1 VRLRG
6 GVFRAAIVL
15 AALLMSAP
23 GFSRQEEMAVAADR
37 QVPLLLK
44 ILTYDRRLESRVGQ
58 HLVIGIV
65 RSPTSSVSAKACE
78 EVSAILQSYL
88 GKTVKQIPIDYQWA
102 DYAGPEKLLTW
113 AKAKKISVFYLSPG
127 NEKNLVAIL
136 KVGQEN
142 GISSMTGVPAYVERG
157 VAVGIGERQAKPQ
170 ILINLESSKRE
181 GSEFDASLL
190 RVATIVK

>member
-1 VRLRG
+1 MASRSSIIEVVIG
-6 GVFRAAIVL
+6 L
-15 AALLMSAP
+15 AALLTSARAFA
-23 GFSRQEEMAVAADR
+23 GQDEMVVAADR

-44 ILTYDRRLESRVGQ
+44 ILTYDRHLERVGQ
-58 HLVIGIV
+58 HLMIGIV
-65 RSPTSSVSAKACE
+65 RSPTSAASAKACG
-78 EVSAILQSYL
+78 EVQAILQSYL

-113 AKAKKISVFYLSPG
+113 AKTKKINVFYVSPG
-127 NEKNLVAIL
+127 NEKNLAAIL

-170 ILINLESSKRE
+170 ILINLESSRRE

-190 RVATIVK
+190 RAATIGK

>member
-1 VRLRG
+1 VISRG
-6 GVFRAAIVL
+6 GIFKAAIVL
-15 AALLMSAP
+15 VALLTSAAVF
-23 GFSRQEEMAVAADR
+23 GGQEDMAVAADR

-44 ILTYDRRLESRVGQ
+44 ILTYDRRLETRVGQ
-58 HLVIGIV
+58 HLVIGII
-65 RSPTSSVSAKACE
+65 RSPTSAVSAKACE
-78 EVSAILQSYL
+78 EVFAVLQSYL
-88 GKTVKQIPIDYQWA
+88 GKTVKQIPLDYQWS
-102 DYAGPEKLLTW
+102 DYSGAEKLLAW
-113 AKAKKISVFYLSPG
+113 AKAKKVGVFYVAPG

-170 ILINLESSKRE
+170 ILINLESSRRE

-190 RVATIVK
+190 RVATVVK

>member
-1 VRLRG
+1 VGSRSG
-6 GVFRAAIVL
+6 IVGVVIGL
-15 AALLMSAP
+15 AALLTSARAFA
-23 GFSRQEEMAVAADR
+23 GQDEMVVAADR

-44 ILTYDRRLESRVGQ
+44 ILTYDRHLEARVG
-58 HLVIGIV
+58 HYLVIGVI
-65 RSPTSSVSAKACE
+65 RSPTSAASTKACG
-78 EVSAILQSYL
+78 EVQAILQSYL

-113 AKAKKISVFYLSPG
+113 AKTKKINVFYVSPG

-136 KVGQEN
+136 KVGQDN
-142 GISSMTGVPAYVERG
+142 GISSMTGVPEYVERG
-157 VAVGIGERQAKPQ
+157 VAVGIGERQSKPQ